1 MLDITITEVVK
12 LVNDVLSNSIEVF
25 LMWFRV
31 PRSTPKIISTT
42 NYFILIFLDRFFDL
56 EDFFSGTS
64 MSLLKAEVISLTV
77 VNC

>member
-1 MLDITITEVVK
+1 VLDITITEVVK

-25 LMWFRV
+25 LMWIRV

>member
-25 LMWFRV
+25 LMWIRV